1 MPIGKNSL
9 KRVTGAKVE
18 APKEEKST
26 VAVVE
31 SPKAEVKKDT
41 KKAPLK
47 KTTAPKAEPKKEAV
61 KVEPK
66 KETVKVEPK
75 KETAKKAPAKKAA
88 PKKSMER
95 EPELSPVKTAQKVI
109 AKPATEPKRQ
119 GEGYVNLGG
128 ELPDYLL

>member
-9 KRVTGAKVE
+9 KRVTGAKVD

-66 KETVKVEPK
+66 KET
-75 KETAKKAPAKKAA
+75 AKKAPAKKAA

-95 EPELSPVKTAQKVI
+95 EPDLSPVKTAEKVM
-109 AKPATEPKRQ
+109 AKPATESKRQ

-128 ELPDYLL
+128 DLPDYLL